1 MLEIKGELS
10 LLDTLQM
17 LRVLEGSYIIRTE
30 DAEIHVRDGN
40 ITWFSLGNRDDF
52 LKYLSSY
59 EGRVKVNGAPVKESF
74 LLPIDELLLQAAF
87 LSSTINQKEMEEE
100 RKTCPNPGTA
110 WFAVV
115 LNNRIVKSRNAD
127 EEKIHEL
134 IQIWHLVKDS
144 VNALSELILAGRGGG
159 IYMLREG
166 DAIIIGYCINRKFLG
181 ILRQTVRRLKKHVH
195 GGAEG

>member
-59 EGRVKVNGAPVKESF
+59 EGRVQVNQAPVKESF
-74 LLPIDELLLQAAF
+74 LLPIDEILLQAAF
-87 LSSTINQKEMEEE
+87 LGSAISQKEMEEE
-100 RKTCPNPGTA
+100 RKTCPNPETA

-134 IQIWHLVKDS
+134 IQVWHLVKDS
-144 VNALSELILAGRGGG
+144 VNTLSELILAGRGGG
-159 IYMLREG
+159 IYMLGEG